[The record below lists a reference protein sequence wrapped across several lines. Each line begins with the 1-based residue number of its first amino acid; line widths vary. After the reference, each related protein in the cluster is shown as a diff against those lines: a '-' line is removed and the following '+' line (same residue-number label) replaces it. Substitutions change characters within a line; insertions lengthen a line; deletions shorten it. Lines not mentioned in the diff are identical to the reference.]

1 MMKKLSIFGFILF
14 SLCMTHFPAYAEDFD
29 GSKELLCAC
38 MRVIECG
45 PDGDCGEV
53 PAEEAGIPDFLRI
66 NFVKKTIS
74 APQWGKGQNP
84 SKIENLERIDG
95 KLILQGAEDGIKD
108 VKDGTGW
115 SIVISEETGKMVLTE
130 AGDQFG
136 LVVFGACT
144 PR

>member
-1 MMKKLSIFGFILF
+1 MKKLSIFGCILLF
-14 SLCMTHFPAYAEDFD
+14 LCMVHFPASAEDFD

-53 PAEEAGIPDFLRI
+53 SADNAGIPDFLRI

-84 SKIENLERIDG
+84 SKIKNLERIDG

-115 SIVISEETGKMVLTE
+115 SIAISEKPGKMVLTE
-130 AGDQFG
+130 SGDQFG

-144 PR
+144 AR